1 MSASQHDPSAQSLP
15 AHVPAEVRAA
25 REESLSLLRDHFAH
39 DRLTVEEFE
48 HRLTAAYQAT
58 TPEELDAL
66 TADLPAP
73 SGATHSVPERVEATV
88 RNVAFGGSAVV
99 PSYLELRAVVG
110 NVELSLGQAR
120 FTPGITEID
129 LRAVLSN
136 IEIRLPA
143 HIRVEN
149 NTRSVLGSFKDPE
162 APTEGIVPSGNRT
175 YVVRLTGRSVLS
187 NITLVRE

>member
-15 AHVPAEVRAA
+15 AHVPAEMHAA
-25 REESLSLLRDHFAH
+25 REERVSLLRDHFAH

-48 HRLTAAYQAT
+48 HRLTAAFQAT
-58 TPEELDAL
+58 TLEEFDAL
-66 TADLPAP
+66 MVDLPAP
-73 SGATHSVPERVEATV
+73 AGATYSVPERLEAMV

-143 HIRVEN
+143 RIRVEN
-149 NTRSVLGSFKDPE
+149 NTRSVLGSFRDPQ
-162 APTEGIVPSGNRT
+162 APTERNLPSANRA

-187 NITLVRE
+187 NITLIRE